1 MLGGLAGEDSP
12 DTVASSELVE
22 RTRRK
27 VSKRRLK
34 VRTAIFLTAG
44 WAIISEVSEG
54 VLSTDIGKKLRT
66 PAGSPAW
73 S

>member
-1 MLGGLAGEDSP
+1 MLGGLAGEDP
-12 DTVASSELVE
+12 RDTVAPSELVE
-22 RTRRK
+22 RKRRK

-34 VRTAIFLTAG
+34 VRTATFLTAG
-44 WAIISEVSEG
+44 CAIISEESEG
-54 VLSTDIGKKLRT
+54 VLSADIGKKLRT